1 LEERQQ
7 APTIPS
13 AAINKMTDPK
23 DMTSTSG
30 SLSTEE
36 DPPVHKNVEVGDDIR
51 FDAEKYTMTMPPMK
65 TMPFIASSNIWLKS
79 FDPNKDFKQRIS
91 QHFQSEQ
98 PRM

>member
-7 APTIPS
+7 APIIPR

-23 DMTSTSG
+23 DMTRTSG

-36 DPPVHKNVEVGDDIR
+36 DPPVHKKVEVGDDIR

-65 TMPFIASSNIWLKS
+65 TIPFIASSKIWLKS
-79 FDPNKDFKQRIS
+79 FDPNRVLQ
-91 QHFQSEQ
+91 Q
-98 PRM
+98 PHLGAI